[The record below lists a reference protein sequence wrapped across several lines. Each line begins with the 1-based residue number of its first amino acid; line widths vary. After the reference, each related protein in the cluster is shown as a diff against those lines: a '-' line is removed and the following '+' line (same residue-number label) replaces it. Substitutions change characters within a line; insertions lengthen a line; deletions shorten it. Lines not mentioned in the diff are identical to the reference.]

1 MPCCLSFGLE
11 SRLLSKTI
19 KSFIS
24 KVCLFQK
31 LSWAFTVGLICC
43 ILILKNMGYWGQ
55 EKWISKTLQFRD
67 RRQRICKNFCILL
80 FLSAL
85 TQKTSNYTRI
95 EQVFLTVGQSN
106 YQNNNTIV
114 YTFSKSIYIPYA
126 RHYNPL
132 LIWNHLWK
140 QLFEIFKV
148 LVFFTI
154 TIIFQGTKLS

>member
-24 KVCLFQK
+24 KVCQFQK
-31 LSWAFTVGLICC
+31 LSWAFTVRLICC
-43 ILILKNMGYWGQ
+43 ILIFKNMGYWGQ

-106 YQNNNTIV
+106 YQNKIPLSTLFPNQ
-114 YTFSKSIYIPYA
+114 SIYRTRAIIT
-126 RHYNPL
+126 RS
-132 LIWNHLWK
+132 W
-140 QLFEIFKV
+140 FETIFENNSLKY
-148 LVFFTI
+148 LKF
-154 TIIFQGTKLS
+154 

>member
-31 LSWAFTVGLICC
+31 LSWAFTVRLICC

-55 EKWISKTLQFRD
+55 EKWISKTLQFRGKFVAEG
-67 RRQRICKNFCILL
+67 REFAKIFA
-80 FLSAL
+80 FYFS
-85 TQKTSNYTRI
+85 QKTSNYTRI

-106 YQNNNTIV
+106 YQNKIPLSTLFPNQ
-114 YTFSKSIYIPYA
+114 SIYRTRAIIT
-126 RHYNPL
+126 RS
-132 LIWNHLWK
+132 W
-140 QLFEIFKV
+140 FETIFENNSLKY
-148 LVFFTI
+148 LKF
-154 TIIFQGTKLS
+154 